1 MTYYHMP
8 FRASTQPWLVRF
20 ILTALKKSGYILEHQ
35 EDKRHKKNNQ
45 PNKQKPKTKQ
55 KWKLEGELRKQ
66 TLDALWL

>member
-1 MTYYHMP
+1 MP

-35 EDKRHKKNNQ
+35 EHKHHKKITNQ
-45 PNKQKPKTKQ
+45 TNKKPKTKQ